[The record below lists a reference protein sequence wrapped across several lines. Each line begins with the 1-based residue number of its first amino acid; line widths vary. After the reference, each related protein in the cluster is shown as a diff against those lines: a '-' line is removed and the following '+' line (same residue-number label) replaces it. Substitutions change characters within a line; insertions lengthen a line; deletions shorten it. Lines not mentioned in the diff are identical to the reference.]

1 MPSVQTNCFRSY
13 INTIFDAFLPPL
25 LINGVAFE
33 AHGQNTLARFNKL
46 TGELTG
52 FVFRDFGGLRIH
64 APTLF
69 VSTGVTLDSVTLP
82 QHCIVVYDV
91 QDAQKRLY
99 HTLIHSHLH
108 RLIRVLG
115 FHHDGRGW
123 ELVRKSLEA
132 RVPRESSLWR
142 AWLDPMRTNVMG
154 KCLLRMKLEGLYREV
169 SLLQSCTRCLRP
181 LIHSLYIRRCT
192 SQCRT

>member
-1 MPSVQTNCFRSY
+1 M
-13 INTIFDAFLPPL
+13 IFDAFIPPM

-33 AHGQNTLARFNKL
+33 AHGQNTLARFDKK

-64 APTLF
+64 STTLF
-69 VSTGVTLDSVTLP
+69 ESTGMKLDTLP
-82 QHCIVVYDV
+82 EHCIVVHDV
-91 QDAQKRLY
+91 KDAQKRLY

-123 ELVRKSLEA
+123 ELVRSSLEA
-132 RVPRESSLWR
+132 RVPRETSLWHE
-142 AWLDPMRTNVMG
+142 WLDPACATVMG

-169 SLLQSCTRCLRP
+169 SCLPKLVAIICVRLP
-181 LIHSLYIRRCT
+181 VCLSR
-192 SQCRT
+192 